1 MARLIAIAGGIGSG
15 KSVVSRILR
24 AMGNKVYDCDTEARR
39 LMDNDENIKCRIKE
53 CIAPEVILADR
64 SIDRRRLAAIVFADK
79 KMLDSLNGIVH
90 SAVRDDI
97 SRWKAANE
105 KYGTLWVESAIIYE
119 SGIDAMVDE
128 VWDVTAPVELR
139 IERVMSRNSMSREEV
154 IRRIDAQSAVN
165 YEPHPR
171 VRTIVNDEV
180 TPLLPQIQR
189 LIASSA
195 LPA

>member
-1 MARLIAIAGGIGSG
+1 MVRLIAIAGGIGSG

-24 AMGNKVYDCDTEARR
+24 AMGKKVYDCDTEARR
-39 LMDNDENIKCRIKE
+39 LMDNDENIKCRIEE

-79 KMLDSLNGIVH
+79 KMLDTLNGIVH

-139 IERVMSRNSMSREEV
+139 IKRVMSRNSMSREEV
-154 IRRIDAQSAVN
+154 MRRIDAQSAVSHQ
-165 YEPHPR
+165 PHPCL
-171 VRTIVNDEV
+171 RTIVNDEV
-180 TPLLPQIQR
+180 TPLLPQIQQ

>member
-15 KSVVSRILR
+15 KSIVSRILR
-24 AMGNKVYDCDTEARR
+24 AMGKKVYDCDTEARR
-39 LMDNDENIKCRIKE
+39 LMDNDENIKCRIEE

-79 KMLDSLNGIVH
+79 KMLDTLNGIVH

-139 IERVMSRNSMSREEV
+139 IKRVMSRNSMSREEV

-171 VRTIVNDEV
+171 VRTIVNDEI
-180 TPLLPQIQR
+180 TPLLPQIQQ

>member
-24 AMGNKVYDCDTEARR
+24 AMGKKVYDCDTEARR
-39 LMDNDENIKCRIKE
+39 LMDSDENIKCRIEE
-53 CIAPEVILADR
+53 CITPEVILADR

-139 IERVMSRNSMSREEV
+139 IKRVMSRNSMSREEV
-154 IRRIDAQSAVN
+154 IRRIDAQSAVSHQ
-165 YEPHPR
+165 PHPCL
-171 VRTIVNDEV
+171 RTIVNDEV
-180 TPLLPQIQR
+180 TPLLQQIQQ

>member
-24 AMGNKVYDCDTEARR
+24 AMGKKVYDCDTEARR
-39 LMDNDENIKCRIKE
+39 LMDSDENIKCRIEE

-64 SIDRRRLAAIVFADK
+64 SIDRRHLAAIVFADK
-79 KMLDSLNGIVH
+79 KMLDTLNGIVH

-139 IERVMSRNSMSREEV
+139 IKRVMSRNSMSREEV
-154 IRRIDAQSAVN
+154 IRRIDAQSAVSHQ
-165 YEPHPR
+165 PHPR
-171 VRTIVNDEV
+171 IRTLVNDEV
-180 TPLLPQIQR
+180 TPLLPQIQQ
-189 LIASSA
+189 LMASSA